1 MQWFSGSSQVP
12 NVPPTQSP
20 NAQIEG
26 RKCLSSNA
34 VIFTCFSQGEGA
46 QCACCRFIFLLAAF
60 YRNDPSYVFSSFPPH
75 QNTPFPVQKT
85 CRNIGTACY
94 LAATIYNIQDN
105 LDLLFA
111 FHLLY
116 LRREFRM
123 QFYLWLQLWA
133 EKKHI
138 VSSLPE
144 GSFAT
149 NEHVGLQSF

>member
-1 MQWFSGSSQVP
+1 MCHQLKAQMHKLKEG
-12 NVPPTQSP
+12 
-20 NAQIEG
+20 NACLQM
-26 RKCLSSNA
+26 LSSSPALAKVKVRNA
-34 VIFTCFSQGEGA
+34 HAAVSSFFLPHSTETTRRTF
-46 QCACCRFIFLLAAF
+46 FLLF
-60 YRNDPSYVFSSFPPH
+60 LRIK
-75 QNTPFPVQKT
+75 TPFPVQKT

-105 LDLLFA
+105 LDLLFS